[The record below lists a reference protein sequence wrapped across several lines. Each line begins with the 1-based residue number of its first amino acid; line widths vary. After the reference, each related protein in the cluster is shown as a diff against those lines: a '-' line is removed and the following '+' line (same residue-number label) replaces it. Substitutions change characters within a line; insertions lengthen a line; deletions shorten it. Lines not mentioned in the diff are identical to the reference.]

1 MATGKDFPMAGF
13 EQAIAADPDIL
24 GAFYAGSQGR
34 GTMDRYSDLDLMVW
48 VTQDAYAGGR
58 AKLAALLSTL
68 GPVQSQVP
76 LHPTSST
83 TALVGPDWQRVDLEL
98 FREEDLKPWAGW
110 AGARILKDTNATLTR
125 ILAQAPERPDPPT
138 IEEAADFIL
147 GLVDSQIYLAL
158 QTARGGV
165 WSGMGEVGTQAIAL
179 YAFLARLR
187 GVNSCGP
194 RFVEHLLVPH
204 ERALLEATVV
214 TRPERE
220 EVRRAARGLWVWT
233 RYVWRETERVLGGAL
248 PIPLDEDG
256 LLSAVD
262 RIYAWR

>member
-1 MATGKDFPMAGF
+1 MTTGKDFPMAAF
-13 EQAIAADPDIL
+13 EHAIASDPDIL
-24 GAFYAGSQGR
+24 GAFYSGSQGR

-48 VTQDAYAGGR
+48 VTKEAYAEGR
-58 AKLAALLSTL
+58 EKLAVLLSTL
-68 GPVQSQVP
+68 GQVESQVP

-98 FREEDLKPWAGW
+98 FREEDLKPWLGW
-110 AGARILKDTNATLTR
+110 AGARILKDTNATLPR
-125 ILAQAPERPDPPT
+125 ILAQAPERPELPT

-147 GLVDSQIYLAL
+147 GIVDSQIYTAL

-165 WSGMGEVGTQAIAL
+165 WSGMVEVETQAIAA

-194 RFVEHLLVPH
+194 RYIEHLLLPH
-204 ERALLEATVV
+204 ERTLLEATVV
-214 TRPERE
+214 ARPERE
-220 EVRRAARGLWVWT
+220 EVRRAARELWEWA
-233 RYVWRETERVLGGAL
+233 RYVWRETERVLGSAL

-262 RIYAWR
+262 RIYAW

>member
-1 MATGKDFPMAGF
+1 
-13 EQAIAADPDIL
+13 
-24 GAFYAGSQGR
+24 
-34 GTMDRYSDLDLMVW
+34 
-48 VTQDAYAGGR
+48 
-58 AKLAALLSTL
+58 LSTL
-68 GPVQSQVP
+68 GQVHSQFP

-98 FREEDLKPWAGW
+98 FREEDMKPWLGW
-110 AGARILKDTNATLTR
+110 AGARILKDTNATLSR
-125 ILAQAPERPDPPT
+125 ILAQAPERPEPPT

-147 GLVDSQIYLAL
+147 GIVDSQIYIAL

-165 WSGMGEVGTQAIAL
+165 WSGMVEVGTQAIAV
-179 YAFLARLR
+179 YTFLARLR

-194 RFVEHLLVPH
+194 RYIEQFLFPH

-214 TRPERE
+214 ARPERE
-220 EVRRAARGLWVWT
+220 EVRRAARELWEWT

-248 PIPLDEDG
+248 QIPLEEDG

>member
-1 MATGKDFPMAGF
+1 MATGKDFPMAAF
-13 EQAIAADPDIL
+13 EQAIASDPEIL

-48 VTQDAYAGGR
+48 VTEEAYAEGS
-58 AKLAALLSTL
+58 AKLEALLSTL
-68 GPVQSQVP
+68 GQVQSQHP
-76 LHPTSST
+76 HRPTSSS

-98 FREEDLKPWAGW
+98 FREEDLKPWLGW
-110 AGARILKDTNATLTR
+110 AGARILKDTNATLSR
-125 ILAQAPERPDPPT
+125 ILAQVPERPELPT
-138 IEEAADFIL
+138 IEEAADFIT
-147 GLVDSQIYLAL
+147 GLIDSQIYLAL
-158 QTARGGV
+158 QTARGGA
-165 WSGMGEVGTQAIAL
+165 WSGMADVGANAIAL

-194 RFVEHLLVPH
+194 RYVEQLLAPH
-204 ERALLEATVV
+204 ERVLLEAAVAA
-214 TRPERE
+214 RPERE
-220 EVRRAARGLWVWT
+220 EVRRAARELWEWT

-262 RIYAWR
+262 RIYAW